1 MAQRRQFN
9 ELSLINAKG
18 WFVDPFVLQLKDN
31 RLLQEEAKN
40 YSGNK
45 VFIASAACCWYSR
58 NESKVAS
65 CYLKHWLNP
74 FCFSNLSSHIHF
86 KAITHWWTTPLS
98 RCHLSQ
104 WVHLS
109 IDQNRLNAGG
119 CITAPLHKRARAGF
133 YWIPFYRHGAAEQQ
147 VNQGWGLSEP
157 QQHRDSAP
165 ILSQVLLNLRNLMN
179 IWVDWKFLPSLW
191 FSGDV
196 GAALRGAGGDMSTRE
211 KEDGTSDWWS
221 LCSEQNCH
229 VTDG

>member
-1 MAQRRQFN
+1 M
-9 ELSLINAKG
+9 
-18 WFVDPFVLQLKDN
+18 
-31 RLLQEEAKN
+31 
-40 YSGNK
+40 
-45 VFIASAACCWYSR
+45 FIASAACCWYSR

-104 WVHLS
+104 WFHLS

-119 CITAPLHKRARAGF
+119 CVTAPLHKRARAGF
-133 YWIPFYRHGAAEQQ
+133 YWIPFYRRGAAGQQ

-157 QQHRDSAP
+157 QQRRDSAP

-179 IWVDWKFLPSLW
+179 IWVDRKFLPSLW

-196 GAALRGAGGDMSTRE
+196 GAAPRGVGGRHVHAGEGGRNVRLMESVLWAELSCDRWVTAQRTSTPRAN
-211 KEDGTSDWWS
+211 K
-221 LCSEQNCH
+221 CSGASRSE
-229 VTDG
+229 